1 MYICK
6 CMHIWLCM
14 FTYTHIYLHMY
25 IHAYTCIRKTMQRFW
40 LVFLGENETLRRLK
54 DLSPKS
60 TQDMHAERCT
70 VVSQAVAIVFT
81 KSRSQ
86 YFKCC

>member
-40 LVFLGENETLRRLK
+40 LVFLGENETLRRLRK
-54 DLSPKS
+54 KPK
-60 TQDMHAERCT
+60 EK
-70 VVSQAVAIVFT
+70 AVYPEIHSCFLWE
-81 KSRSQ
+81 
-86 YFKCC
+86 

>member
-40 LVFLGENETLRRLK
+40 LIFLGENETLRRLMFNGVPYEHFISLRGVTSFPQTEFV
-54 DLSPKS
+54 D
-60 TQDMHAERCT
+60 
-70 VVSQAVAIVFT
+70 VSEEYAQ
-81 KSRSQ
+81 
-86 YFKCC
+86 